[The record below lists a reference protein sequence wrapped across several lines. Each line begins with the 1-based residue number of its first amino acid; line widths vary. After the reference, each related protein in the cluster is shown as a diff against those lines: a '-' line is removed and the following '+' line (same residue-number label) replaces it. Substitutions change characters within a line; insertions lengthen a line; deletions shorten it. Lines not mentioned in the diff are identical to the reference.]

1 MYNTLLFDD
10 YSISISKFVID
21 FISNI
26 INTENIDFSKRK
38 TTLFLNEEFKQYI
51 NNIIDKKNYKKL
63 IKNLSVAEKKN
74 NNIILS
80 VFKKRIIFSFSDN
93 ELYTEFKFTKNTKNT
108 KNTKKIN
115 SELTVIKKTYNNFTV
130 QSYINKL
137 NYKMLSLFSQ
147 NASNK
152 ISGQLSKN
160 NAVSVSAANNNS
172 SDYLVNAECFI
183 SDITQNNIIQ
193 SSTKKQNRRYLR
205 LGSCIPKN
213 KKYLYTHNHTL
224 IIDGKKKNIRITE
237 NKEFDSENDINNYIN
252 DYWYLSEAE
261 YKYLGNHTDYKNTD
275 HFSFYIHYKNSIY
288 LEGDCI
294 LWMPYL
300 KNNSYFVVKNT
311 DRTNSFTIKNRFST
325 RQKALEYVDSNPE
338 EVCNIRSFYKIK
350 QDTENFII
358 N

>member
-10 YSISISKFVID
+10 YSRSSISKFVID

-63 IKNLSVAEKKN
+63 IKNLSVGETKS

-80 VFKKRIIFSFSDN
+80 VLKKRIIFSFSDN

-108 KNTKKIN
+108 KNTKKTN

-130 QSYINKL
+130 QSYLSYINKFGY
-137 NYKMLSLFSQ
+137 NMLSLLSQ
-147 NASNK
+147 NLSDK

-193 SSTKKQNRRYLR
+193 NSTKKQNRRYLR

-224 IIDGKKKNIRITE
+224 IIDEKKKNIRITE
-237 NKEFDSENDINNYIN
+237 NKEFDSVNDINEYIN
-252 DYWYLSEAE
+252 SCWYLSEAE
-261 YKYLGNHTDYKNTD
+261 YKFFNNHTNYKDTN
-275 HFSFYIHYKNSIY
+275 HYKYYIPYKNSIY
-288 LEGDCI
+288 LESDCI

-300 KNNSYFVVKNT
+300 RNDSYFVVRKS
-311 DRTNSFTIKNRFST
+311 DRKNSFTIIERFST
-325 RQKALEYVDSNPE
+325 KEKAQEYVNKN
-338 EVCNIRSFYKIK
+338 EVCNIRNI
-350 QDTENFII
+350 
-358 N
+358 